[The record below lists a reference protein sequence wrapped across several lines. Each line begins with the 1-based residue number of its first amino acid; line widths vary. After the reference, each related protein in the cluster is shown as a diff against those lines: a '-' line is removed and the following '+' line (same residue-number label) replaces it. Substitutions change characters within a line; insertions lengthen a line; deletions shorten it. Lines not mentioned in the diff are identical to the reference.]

1 MDSTRRGH
9 ADPQPVFAL
18 RAAPVTLPLRLVWLR
33 RSICALTGFGATA
46 FATKGLPSRSLRS
59 KRRIGGPGRTR
70 TCNQTV
76 MSAVPY
82 RKIRANSVCIVLDRA
97 HSCTFVHEVSVG
109 FLVGATRPGGTR
121 LGATT
126 HGLPRRPPTDH
137 ALRSLSASP

>member
-76 MSAVPY
+76 MSGNSRRLEGALNLQ
-82 RKIRANSVCIVLDRA
+82 RKIVRIRGIVNRRVETNVNYLQQD
-97 HSCTFVHEVSVG
+97 ST
-109 FLVGATRPGGTR
+109 
-121 LGATT
+121 
-126 HGLPRRPPTDH
+126 GL
-137 ALRSLSASP
+137 SLIEKESTLNEYR